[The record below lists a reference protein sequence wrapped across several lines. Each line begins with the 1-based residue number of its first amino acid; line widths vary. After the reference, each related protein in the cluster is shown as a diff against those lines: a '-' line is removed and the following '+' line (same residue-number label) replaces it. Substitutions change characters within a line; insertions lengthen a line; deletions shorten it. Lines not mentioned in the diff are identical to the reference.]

1 MKKNKCSRD
10 DAIELIQYDIDVD
23 DNKPTAY
30 DLTAEQKNVVKA
42 MMRNVEHKSGNR
54 KPRERKPNEL
64 KESIVAEIAEFL
76 REDAQSQAF
85 EDVTISNVSRQ
96 ITFSIGEK
104 KFEINLI
111 EKRPPKT

>member
-1 MKKNKCSRD
+1 MKGENNVSKLTIDEKTIALYMKKNKCSRD

-42 MMRNVEHKSGNR
+42 MMRNV
-54 KPRERKPNEL
+54 
-64 KESIVAEIAEFL
+64 AEIAAFL
-76 REDAQSQAF
+76 REDAQRQAF
-85 EDVTISNVSRQ
+85 VDVIISNVSRQ